1 MVPKRTIGVVLACA
15 LVLLGLS
22 SPAIGAKGGYTRLVV
37 FGDSLSDPGNA
48 AVAIR
53 EVEVAPFDLIP
64 DAPYARGG
72 LHFSN
77 GETWAEQLAAMLGLE
92 LSAGPALR
100 VPGVFSNYALGAA
113 RARAAGSFDLTT
125 QVTLFLQDLAS
136 QAPADALY
144 VVFVGSNDVRDALDA
159 LTVDPSGV
167 TSITILG
174 EALGAIQQDIVTLAT
189 AGARHFLVA
198 NVPDLSLVPAVILA
212 GPAAQGAA
220 LYLATNFNTGL
231 AAGLAG
237 LEVAYPELQIA
248 ALDTF
253 GLLRELVGPPSVF
266 GNVSDPCI
274 TPGTRVSPYCTRP
287 DVYLFWDGIH
297 PTRAGHGAVAQ
308 RALEVLLQP

>member
-1 MVPKRTIGVVLACA
+1 MRFASVVLA
-15 LVLLGLS
+15 VGLL
-22 SPAIGAKGGYTRLVV
+22 
-37 FGDSLSDPGNA
+37 FG
-48 AVAIR
+48 I
-53 EVEVAPFDLIP
+53 
-64 DAPYARGG
+64 
-72 LHFSN
+72 
-77 GETWAEQLAAMLGLE
+77 
-92 LSAGPALR
+92 AGPAFAADTATQT
-100 VPGVFSNYALGAA
+100 VQMNVNDIFVIDVTGNPAALTIAA
-113 RARAAGSFDLTT
+113 PATGGQT
-125 QVTLFLQDLAS
+125 
-136 QAPADALY
+136 PADALY
-144 VVFVGSNDVRDALDA
+144 VVFVGNNDVRDALDA

-212 GPAAQGAA
+212 GAAAQGAA
-220 LYLATNFNTGL
+220 LVLATNFNSGL
-231 AAGLAG
+231 ATVLLG
-237 LEVAYPELQIA
+237 LEGAIPGIRIA

-297 PTRAGHGAVAQ
+297 PTRVGHGAVAQ
-308 RALEVLLQP
+308 RALETLLQQ